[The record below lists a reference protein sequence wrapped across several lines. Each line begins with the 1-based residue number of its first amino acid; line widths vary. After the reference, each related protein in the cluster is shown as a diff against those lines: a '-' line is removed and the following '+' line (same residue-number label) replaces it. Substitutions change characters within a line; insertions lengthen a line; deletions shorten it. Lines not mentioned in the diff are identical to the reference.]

1 MYLSIFNT
9 KMDNSNNFVRFVNI
23 GESITNRLKELN
35 MTKAS
40 FSRLMEMNP
49 SNLNKFLKNNP

>member
-1 MYLSIFNT
+1 
-9 KMDNSNNFVRFVNI
+9 MDNSNNFVRFVNI

-49 SNLNKFLKNNP
+49 SNLN